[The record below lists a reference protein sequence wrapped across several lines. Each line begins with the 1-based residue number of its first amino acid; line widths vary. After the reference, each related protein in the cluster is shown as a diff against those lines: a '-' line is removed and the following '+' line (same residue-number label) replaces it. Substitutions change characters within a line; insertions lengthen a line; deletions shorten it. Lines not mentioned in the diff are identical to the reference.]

1 MVLGVHLGDLLWFR
15 LQQNSQGIWSKRC
28 LIEREKE
35 EKGSCPFSFDA
46 FGLAYA
52 GAGAVAHGAIA
63 FHLADARP
71 RAVADGAV
79 VVDLADAGAGTVA
92 DSAVAVEPADAGTTA
107 VADGAVAFNLAT
119 TRTA

>member
-35 EKGSCPFSFDA
+35 EKGSHPFSFDA
-46 FGLAYA
+46 FGFADAGAGAVAHVAIAFYFAYA
-52 GAGAVAHGAIA
+52 GTRAVAHGAIA

-79 VVDLADAGAGTVA
+79 
-92 DSAVAVEPADAGTTA
+92 
-107 VADGAVAFNLAT
+107 AFNLAT
-119 TRTA
+119 TRSAGIAHGLRRGS